1 MCRQIGI
8 VNMENVLKKDGGK
21 FMKRKSLK
29 LFKPHWRGL
38 LLTLFASAALVFVN
52 IALRRYLGAS
62 LDAALNGQIEI
73 VQIALVGLTGI
84 AVYAALS
91 SVKTYGTQLLQHSI
105 RSRIYHNAYR
115 QLIYGEGDMPSLGE
129 LTNRLSGHVTELV
142 QAVNRFVSKASGDFC
157 CYVFASL
164 VLAMIH
170 PGGAAVIVGVSIL
183 PTFFIRVLSRREQDE
198 RRQYMKEMGRVNQS
212 ASEGL
217 YSMESV
223 KANAMEDEFCAAYG
237 ASLEELYQKKK
248 KLTKTTTLLTLP
260 SVLCAFGMQVTI
272 LIVGGFLTATGRITA
287 GELVTMISLMSF
299 IVDPVMCLENT
310 VVALHAYRVSLDA
323 LESYLDE
330 TAPPPSEAK
339 RLTGDVCVSF
349 KNVSFAYPGGK
360 DILHGMTF
368 CLRTGKIHLLRGA
381 NGSGKSTLVRLLCG
395 TLHPQKGDIVLMGI
409 DAKTLQPQDYESLI
423 AVMPQENILLAGTVM
438 ENLLLCQPTAT
449 REQATV
455 ACQKADIH
463 ETILSLP
470 DGYDTYLTENGGV
483 LSGGQK
489 QRISFARTLL
499 RDAPIMIFD
508 EPSATLDD
516 ARCVQ
521 MHAMLEKL
529 SREKIVLLITHD
541 ARMFRET
548 DDVLELGR

>member
-1 MCRQIGI
+1 
-8 VNMENVLKKDGGK
+8 
-21 FMKRKSLK
+21 MKQKSLK

-62 LDAALNGQIEI
+62 LDAALNGQIET

-91 SVKTYGTQLLQHSI
+91 GVKAYGAQLLQHSI
-105 RSRIYHNAYR
+105 RSCIYRNAYR

-129 LTNRLSGHVTELV
+129 LTNLLSGHVTELV

-260 SVLCAFGMQVTI
+260 SVFCAFGMQITI

-339 RLTGDVCVSF
+339 RLTGDACVSF

-368 CLRTGKIHLLRGA
+368 CLRPGKIHLLRGA

-395 TLHPQKGDIVLMGI
+395 VLHPQKGDIVLMGI
-409 DAKTLQPQDYESLI
+409 DAKTLRPQDYESLV

-438 ENLLLCQPTAT
+438 ENLLLCQPAAT
-449 REQATV
+449 REQATA

-499 RDAPIMIFD
+499 RDAPVMIFD
-508 EPSATLDD
+508 EPSAALDD
-516 ARCVQ
+516 DRCAK
-521 MHAMLEKL
+521 MHAILEEL

-541 ARMFRET
+541 ARMLRET

>member
-1 MCRQIGI
+1 
-8 VNMENVLKKDGGK
+8 
-21 FMKRKSLK
+21 MKQKSLK

-73 VQIALVGLTGI
+73 VQIEIVGLTGV

-91 SVKTYGTQLLQHSI
+91 GVKTYGTQLLQHSI

-260 SVLCAFGMQVTI
+260 SVFCAFGMQVTI

-339 RLTGDVCVSF
+339 CLTGDACVSF

-368 CLRTGKIHLLRGA
+368 CLRPGKIHLLRGA

-449 REQATV
+449 REQATA

-483 LSGGQK
+483 LSGGQ
-489 QRISFARTLL
+489 
-499 RDAPIMIFD
+499 
-508 EPSATLDD
+508 
-516 ARCVQ
+516 
-521 MHAMLEKL
+521 
-529 SREKIVLLITHD
+529 
-541 ARMFRET
+541 
-548 DDVLELGR
+548 

>member
-8 VNMENVLKKDGGK
+8 VNMENALKKDGGK
-21 FMKRKSLK
+21 VMKQKSLK

-73 VQIALVGLTGI
+73 VQIALVGLTGV

-91 SVKTYGTQLLQHSI
+91 GVKTYGAQLLQHSI

-129 LTNRLSGHVTELV
+129 LTNLLSGHVTELV

-170 PGGAAVIVGVSIL
+170 PGGAAVIIGVSIL

-260 SVLCAFGMQVTI
+260 SVLCAFGMQITI

-339 RLTGDVCVSF
+339 CLTGDVCVSF

-368 CLRTGKIHLLRGA
+368 CLRPGKIHLLRGA

-470 DGYDTYLTENGGV
+470 EGYDTYLTENGGV

-499 RDAPIMIFD
+499 RDAPVMIFD
-508 EPSATLDD
+508 EPSAALDD
-516 ARCVQ
+516 ARCMQ
-521 MHAMLEKL
+521 MHAMLEEL

>member
-1 MCRQIGI
+1 M
-8 VNMENVLKKDGGK
+8 
-21 FMKRKSLK
+21 
-29 LFKPHWRGL
+29 
-38 LLTLFASAALVFVN
+38 
-52 IALRRYLGAS
+52 
-62 LDAALNGQIEI
+62 
-73 VQIALVGLTGI
+73 
-84 AVYAALS
+84 
-91 SVKTYGTQLLQHSI
+91 
-105 RSRIYHNAYR
+105 
-115 QLIYGEGDMPSLGE
+115 
-129 LTNRLSGHVTELV
+129 
-142 QAVNRFVSKASGDFC
+142 
-157 CYVFASL
+157 
-164 VLAMIH
+164 
-170 PGGAAVIVGVSIL
+170 
-183 PTFFIRVLSRREQDE
+183 
-198 RRQYMKEMGRVNQS
+198 
-212 ASEGL
+212 
-217 YSMESV
+217 
-223 KANAMEDEFCAAYG
+223 
-237 ASLEELYQKKK
+237 
-248 KLTKTTTLLTLP
+248 
-260 SVLCAFGMQVTI
+260 
-272 LIVGGFLTATGRITA
+272 
-287 GELVTMISLMSF
+287 
-299 IVDPVMCLENT
+299 
-310 VVALHAYRVSLDA
+310 VALHAYRVSLDA

-330 TAPPPSEAK
+330 TDPPPSEAK
-339 RLTGDVCVSF
+339 RLNGDACVSF

-368 CLRTGKIHLLRGA
+368 CLRPGKIHLLRGA

-508 EPSATLDD
+508 EPSAALDD

-521 MHAMLEKL
+521 MHAMLEEL

-541 ARMFRET
+541 ARMLRET